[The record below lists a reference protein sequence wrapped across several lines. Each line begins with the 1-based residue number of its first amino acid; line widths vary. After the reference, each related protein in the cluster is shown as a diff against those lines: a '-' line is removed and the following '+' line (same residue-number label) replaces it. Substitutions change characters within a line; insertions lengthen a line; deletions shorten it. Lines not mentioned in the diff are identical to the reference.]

1 MMAPQ
6 NVLDYSVQT
15 LRRRKLKLADI
26 YINLYSIKKGY
37 FWFPRLSGVTMATSL
52 SESDRD
58 FLKLSF
64 YMFPYKEI
72 LKVFKS
78 KI

>member
-1 MMAPQ
+1 M
-6 NVLDYSVQT
+6 LF
-15 LRRRKLKLADI
+15 
-26 YINLYSIKKGY
+26 
-37 FWFPRLSGVTMATSL
+37 FWFPRLSGVTMGTSL
-52 SESDRD
+52 SGNTRD

-64 YMFPYKEI
+64 YMLPYSKI